1 METHILQSL
10 QCDLHLL
17 TFLFQSQDG
26 IDYGLTWVHGP
37 VKLMV
42 HISPEPSKEKYAQAI
57 SFVVFFLFFFNFE
70 DKTEMRTTILT

>member
-10 QCDLHLL
+10 QCALHLL

-37 VKLMV
+37 IKLMV
-42 HISPEPSKEKYAQAI
+42 HVSPEPSKEKYAQAI
-57 SFVVFFLFFFNFE
+57 SFVVCFFFS
-70 DKTEMRTTILT
+70 ILRIKQRWGPPY